1 MQRQG
6 WVAIALGALLL
17 WFLISI
23 EPVLMP
29 FFVSMVLAY
38 LGDPLA
44 DRLEAWGLSRRLAV
58 TVVFTVLALL
68 LILVLLLVI
77 PILGRQIAQLI
88 ELMPAAFTWVQN
100 TLLPRVQE
108 LIGVDLSTDFDKL
121 RETVMGNLKETGSIA
136 ATLLAQVSKSGLA
149 LVAWLGS
156 IALIPVVTFYLLL
169 DWDHLVAKLL
179 NLFPLPW
186 KPTAQK
192 LGKECDEVLSA
203 FLRGQLIVMLCLG
216 VIYAIGLTL
225 LGVKLG
231 LLIGLLS
238 GLASIVPYLGV
249 IVGISVAGLVAFF
262 QFDSWLML
270 LAVAG
275 VFGFGQVA
283 ESVVLQPKL
292 LGDKIGLHPVA
303 VIFAVLAGGQLFGF
317 TGVLLALPVAA
328 MIMVVL
334 RYLHAYYKQSSLY
347 QDAAMS
353 EGDEAGTIAGVDG
366 SGVSTDTPENP
377 IEEKSS

>member
-1 MQRQG
+1 MRRQG
-6 WVAIALGALLL
+6 WIVAALAALGV
-17 WFLISI
+17 WFFISI

-44 DRLEAWGLSRRLAV
+44 DRLEAHGLSRRLSV
-58 TVVFTVLALL
+58 SVVFLL
-68 LILVLLLVI
+68 LTLAIVLTLLLVI
-77 PILGRQIAQLI
+77 PLLGRQIGQLV
-88 ELMPAAFTWVQN
+88 ELMPVALNWMQGSV
-100 TLLPRVQE
+100 LPRLQS
-108 LIGVDLSTDFDKL
+108 LTGIDLSTDFDQMRQAL
-121 RETVMGNLKETGSIA
+121 LANWRETGTVA

-149 LVAWLGS
+149 LAAWVGNL
-156 IALIPVVTFYLLL
+156 ALIPVVTFYLLL
-169 DWDHLVAKLL
+169 DWDDLVAKLRGS
-179 NLFPLPW
+179 LPRSW
-186 KPTAQK
+186 EPAAVR
-192 LGKECDEVLSA
+192 LASECDEVLSA

-225 LGVKLG
+225 LGVKFG

-249 IVGISVAGLVAFF
+249 IVGISVAGLVTFF
-262 QFDSWLML
+262 QFGDLLML

-275 VFGFGQVA
+275 VFGFGQLV
-283 ESVVLQPKL
+283 ESTLLQPKL

-328 MIMVVL
+328 VVMVVL
-334 RYLHAYYKQSSLY
+334 RYLHEHYKNSTLY
-347 QDAAMS
+347 DAGHRPQD
-353 EGDEAGTIAGVDG
+353 
-366 SGVSTDTPENP
+366 
-377 IEEKSS
+377 EESP